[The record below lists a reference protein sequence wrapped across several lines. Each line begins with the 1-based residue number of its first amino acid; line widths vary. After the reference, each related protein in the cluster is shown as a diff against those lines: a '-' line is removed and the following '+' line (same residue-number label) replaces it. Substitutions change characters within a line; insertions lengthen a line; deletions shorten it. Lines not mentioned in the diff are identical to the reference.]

1 VGSKTRSRK
10 CQNDRTFAIVSDD
23 NCNVASSDPRA
34 AFFFSDP
41 QKCFLQDCP
50 IDGMWGN
57 WEGWNQ
63 CSQSCVT
70 EPQKG
75 EKIETKAYMKR
86 YRYCNNPLP
95 KSGGNE
101 CVRDE
106 KNDYD
111 RRQNA
116 EVQKQ
121 PCITPDKEKI
131 RGIIP
136 TPWCPEHC
144 VYTSWGEWSPC
155 SYTCITPEVKVYGY
169 DGDILSPDIIYTV
182 TKIGGEMPKRSRM
195 KILLRPARNGG
206 TCKEDLD
213 SDTSFN
219 NGTVIE
225 GHEDC
230 TICKEHCGID
240 EKEVKS
246 FPELKYPGKQPN
258 CTGYCPVSCTMGAFR
273 TLNNPME
280 KVKIYKEERKKMLE
294 SSKEKRLENES
305 EACFTFALHK
315 AAVKMGLTDVADKFV
330 KYIET
335 MKKKVAKGEITPKE
349 WNSLPNDIVKSSDDE
364 QLLKTAMES
373 FTSEISTYKSLIYEE
388 KRRYPEEPVL
398 DGLFGGYNCL
408 NAANGRNLT
417 SRKELQ
423 ENEKKFTKIPYE
435 DQIDV
440 GCDFPICDLKKPP
453 NKPIKGNSC
462 IYFNWGEWGDYGK
475 CSKSCGNEY
484 EGKRERKRKCLNACT
499 NEESDAKKC
508 PGKDSQDANCT
519 PCPADKYG
527 FWDQWSNWKL
537 EGEPACSKGKTDRK
551 IVKYRTRE
559 CIAEGDVKMCPPT
572 KDGLKEGTDREE
584 KFMYI
589 PDCQKDQE
597 YTQYLSGYEEYL
609 E

>member
-1 VGSKTRSRK
+1 MDKRKKSKLYDLVCGKKNPHYVDAVTVEDQIPWYELKMDKETYQTFKLTPLFGYICKDENGPPEFCKDMKVRYCCPKVLRAVWGEWGDYSQCDKSCGGGIKIRTRECFKDPKLDIENIRCEGDKKPEKYAREEQPCNVNACPEDAQFGDWSAWTACSLSCGSGSKQRTRTCYPARGGGKECPEKLTNQDLYTKTELCTNRDCDTYSPTPWSQWSSCSASCGVGSKTRSRK

-75 EKIETKAYMKR
+75 EKIETKAYMMR

-116 EVQKQ
+116 EVEKQ
-121 PCITPDKEKI
+121 PCITPDMEKI
-131 RGIIP
+131 KGIIP

-225 GHEDC
+225 GREDC
-230 TICKEHCGID
+230 TICKEHCGIN

-258 CTGYCPVSCTMGAFR
+258 CTGYCPGDNCWSKLCFINIFFHKYSCLTKSLSVSCTMGAFR

-280 KVKIYKEERKKMLE
+280 KVKMYKEVT
-294 SSKEKRLENES
+294 S
-305 EACFTFALHK
+305 FF
-315 AAVKMGLTDVADKFV
+315 
-330 KYIET
+330 
-335 MKKKVAKGEITPKE
+335 
-349 WNSLPNDIVKSSDDE
+349 NDIFSLTNLCRIVRKF
-364 QLLKTAMES
+364 L
-373 FTSEISTYKSLIYEE
+373 STQGS
-388 KRRYPEEPVL
+388 
-398 DGLFGGYNCL
+398 
-408 NAANGRNLT
+408 
-417 SRKELQ
+417 
-423 ENEKKFTKIPYE
+423 
-435 DQIDV
+435 
-440 GCDFPICDLKKPP
+440 
-453 NKPIKGNSC
+453 
-462 IYFNWGEWGDYGK
+462 
-475 CSKSCGNEY
+475 
-484 EGKRERKRKCLNACT
+484 
-499 NEESDAKKC
+499 
-508 PGKDSQDANCT
+508 
-519 PCPADKYG
+519 
-527 FWDQWSNWKL
+527 
-537 EGEPACSKGKTDRK
+537 
-551 IVKYRTRE
+551 
-559 CIAEGDVKMCPPT
+559 
-572 KDGLKEGTDREE
+572 
-584 KFMYI
+584 
-589 PDCQKDQE
+589 
-597 YTQYLSGYEEYL
+597 
-609 E
+609 